1 MSTRLSASGHHSG
14 STTTAGRGKRPRPPF
29 GVSTVSLLA
38 ILTAVFSLI
47 PLGYVVYMTAAT
59 GWDTAV
65 ELIFR
70 PRVAELLMNTIL
82 LTVITVPAC
91 LVLGVGGAWL
101 VERTKL
107 RGHRFWAV
115 ALAAPL
121 AIPAF
126 VNSYSWVSAVPSLEG
141 IWSGVLIATLSYF
154 PLVYIPAAASLGRLD
169 PAIEQSAA
177 SLGLGPW
184 AVFLRVILPQL
195 RIAMTG
201 GALLVALH
209 LLAEYGAFAMIR
221 FDTFTT
227 AIMVQFQS
235 TFNGTAGNMLASVLV
250 FLCLILLVVE
260 VRSRG
265 TARYARIGSGA
276 QAKATRLPLGFY
288 QAPAQLSLLALTV
301 LAFGVPVWFVL
312 RWIVAGGTEIW
323 TASEFLPAL
332 LQTLMYGAVG
342 ALVTTIVAFPMAYLA
357 VRRPNWFS
365 KTLELSNYVTSS
377 LPGIVVGLAFVTV
390 SIRLVPGVY
399 QTTGV
404 LVAAYVLLFIPRALV
419 NLRAGLAQAPKELD
433 EAAQSL
439 GKAPLVSFF
448 RVTLRLSAPAAA
460 GGAALVFLAI
470 VNELTATLLLSPN
483 GTKTLATEFWSK
495 SSEIDYTGAAPY
507 ALLMILLSAPMTY
520 LLFQQSKKVAG
531 Q

>member
-1 MSTRLSASGHHSG
+1 MTTDLSASGLAG

-29 GVSTVSLLA
+29 GVSAIFVIAVLIALVSL
-38 ILTAVFSLI
+38 V
-47 PLGYVVYMTAAT
+47 PLGYVAVMTVTT

-65 ELIFR
+65 QLIFR
-70 PRVAELLMNTIL
+70 PRVGELLANTVL
-82 LTVITVPAC
+82 LMLFTVPLC

-101 VERTKL
+101 VERTSL
-107 RGHRFWAV
+107 RGRRAWAV

-126 VNSYSWVSAVPSLEG
+126 VNSYSWVSVVPSLEG
-141 IWSGVLIATLSYF
+141 VWSGVLIATLSYY
-154 PLVYIPAAASLGRLD
+154 PLVYIPAAATLGRLD

-177 SLGLGPW
+177 SLGNGAW
-184 AVFLRVILPQL
+184 RVFFRVVLPQL

-227 AIMVQFQS
+227 AIMTQYQS

-250 FLCLILLVVE
+250 IFCLFLLLAE

-276 QAKATRLPLGFY
+276 QAKAVRLPLHHY
-288 QAPAQLSLLALTV
+288 QVPSQLALLAVVV
-301 LAFGVPVWFVL
+301 LAIGVPLWSVFHWTL
-312 RWIVAGGTEIW
+312 AGGSQVW
-323 TASEFLPAL
+323 TADEFLPAL
-332 LQTLMYGAVG
+332 LQTLTYGLAG
-342 ALVTTIVAFPMAYLA
+342 ALVTTLVAFPLAYLA
-357 VRRPNWFS
+357 VRHPGWFT
-365 KTLELSNYVTSS
+365 KTLELANYITSS
-377 LPGIVVGLAFVTV
+377 MPGIVLGLAFVTV
-390 SIRLVPGVY
+390 AIRALPGTY
-399 QTTGV
+399 QTHG
-404 LVAAYVLLFIPRALV
+404 LLLAAYVLLFIPRALV
-419 NLRAGLAQAPKELD
+419 NLRSGLAQAPKELD
-433 EAAQSL
+433 EAAQAL
-439 GKAPLVSFF
+439 GRPPLVAFAK
-448 RVTLRLSAPAAA
+448 VTLRLTAPAAA